1 MNKPIDIS
9 NVVLRTERLI
19 LRPWTLDDVDD
30 MYEYAK
36 VEGVGIWA
44 GWLPHK
50 DKEESRR
57 IVENFIKHKK
67 VLAIEFEGKG
77 IGSLGIEFYRESDYP
92 ELESLKAENW
102 VMSYRKITG
111 EKVL

>member
-9 NVVLRTERLI
+9 NLVLKTERLI

-50 DKEESRR
+50 DREESKN
-57 IVENFIKHKK
+57 IVESFIKHKK
-67 VLAIEFEGKG
+67 VLAIECEGKV
-77 IGSLGIEFYRESDYP
+77 I
-92 ELESLKAENW
+92 
-102 VMSYRKITG
+102 VT
-111 EKVL
+111 